1 LKQKCVGKEM
11 GMYVIT
17 LLEEFGSFEYTKQKI
32 LQLRDEIYEEM
43 KKFDENPYMLQL
55 IENALSQMDTF
66 L

>member
-1 LKQKCVGKEM
+1 
-11 GMYVIT
+11 MYVIT

-55 IENALSQMDTF
+55 IESALSQMDTF